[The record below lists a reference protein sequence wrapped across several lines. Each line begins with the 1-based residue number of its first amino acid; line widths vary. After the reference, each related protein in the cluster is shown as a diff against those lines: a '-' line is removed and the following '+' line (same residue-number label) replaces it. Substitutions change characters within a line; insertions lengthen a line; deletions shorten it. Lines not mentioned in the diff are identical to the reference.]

1 MSDSPS
7 EETVTETPDDSG
19 ESGASTEQER
29 VFLLLIDESEEF
41 EVALR
46 FACGRANNTGGRIAL
61 MYVVP
66 PAEFQHWLGVGNLMQ
81 QEGRET
87 AEEMCRVVGE
97 RVQKRTGK
105 MPIVY
110 IREGKAN
117 EELTKLIEEEP
128 QISVLV
134 LGASIAGNGPGPI
147 VTHIVNEMSGNFR
160 VPITIVPGGMTEEEI
175 DHIT

>member
-1 MSDSPS
+1 VSDDTSDPTPENAPQSP
-7 EETVTETPDDSG
+7 VDD
-19 ESGASTEQER
+19 ER
-29 VFLLLIDESEEF
+29 VFLLLIDDSEEF

-46 FACGRANNTGGRIAL
+46 FACGRANNTDGRIAL
-61 MYVVP
+61 LYVVP

-81 QEGRET
+81 QEGREA

-110 IREGKAN
+110 IRDGKPH
-117 EELTKLIEEEP
+117 EEIGKLIEEDP
-128 QISVLV
+128 RISVLV
-134 LGASIAGNGPGPI
+134 LGASIGGNGPGPI
-147 VTHIVNEMSGNFR
+147 VTHVVTEMAGRFK

-175 DHIT
+175 DQIT